1 MEYNYASKKYKFKET
16 IKKEIKE
23 YRKAGVSYSI
33 LKEFYSS
40 RKKEFNG
47 ERAFYTHTQFINDSH
62 FSDKK
67 DVKEDVKEDRSPLMK
82 KHLEKLSFTE
92 EKIEQYGCDTF
103 IDKIGTPNLQEF
115 IKTLPENDIELLSM
129 LCIDNMK
136 QKEIAIEQGRS
147 SAAVSKQ
154 KSKIKEKARKWL
166 SSEVGRP
173 IEPQEIKLLNEVNGL
188 HKFIEILK
196 SQNPRAELKIF

>member
-1 MEYNYASKKYKFKET
+1 MGYNYAKEKYKLLQGF
-16 IKKEIKE
+16 KKEMQE
-23 YRKAGVSYSI
+23 YKKAGVAYI
-33 LKEFYSS
+33 MIIKLYKLRKEEFKNN
-40 RKKEFNG
+40 RK
-47 ERAFYTHTQFINDSH
+47 FYTHTQFINDSH

-67 DVKEDVKEDRSPLMK
+67 DVKEDRSPLMK

-129 LCIDNMK
+129 LCIDDMK

-196 SQNPRAELKIF
+196 NKVQGQN